1 MFIIHL
7 CWCDFYV
14 YSMPGLGIAKCPI
27 EGPCEICTQSDE
39 VRLAVSGAQPLFT
52 LGLLMFVLSLVD
64 FLSLL
69 LSPSTDIKIFLFF
82 QKYHL
87 KDTYKIFKKCHF
99 FLNFNGVMLLTT
111 QWLLKRAAR
120 LTSLVWVC
128 VVWRPES
135 LMDISALWWQPF
147 GVGKILACA

>member
-1 MFIIHL
+1 MFIFHL

-14 YSMPGLGIAKCPI
+14 YSMTGLGIAKCPI

-52 LGLLMFVLSLVD
+52 LGLLMFALSLLD

-69 LSPSTDIKIFLFF
+69 LSPSTDIKIFLFS

-87 KDTYKIFKKCHF
+87 KDTYKIFQKF
-99 FLNFNGVMLLTT
+99 FFF
-111 QWLLKRAAR
+111 
-120 LTSLVWVC
+120 SI
-128 VVWRPES
+128 
-135 LMDISALWWQPF
+135 LMGL
-147 GVGKILACA
+147 CC